1 MYVVY
6 KTKTDIDDVIVALK
20 VNSLIRIDLMA
31 HAYIGNLVVHF
42 KLKLEFL
49 KK

>member
-31 HAYIGNLVVHF
+31 HGNLGSSAF
-42 KLKLEFL
+42 QT
-49 KK
+49 